1 MSTKPTLQV
10 IEMAFTGYP
19 VTDMARARAFYEGIL
34 NLKTSMVYEHE
45 TRAWVEYDIG
55 AGTLAVTNM
64 SVEKWKPSV
73 DGPAVALEVADF
85 DAAVAVLRAGGVRFS
100 LEPMDSGVCH
110 LAVVH
115 DPDGNAIAIHKRK
128 PQQG

>member
-55 AGTLAVTNM
+55 AGTLA
-64 SVEKWKPSV
+64 W
-73 DGPAVALEVADF
+73 
-85 DAAVAVLRAGGVRFS
+85 
-100 LEPMDSGVCH
+100 
-110 LAVVH
+110 
-115 DPDGNAIAIHKRK
+115 
-128 PQQG
+128 